1 MFYFVVR
8 HFRWLACVPLLP
20 QLFDAILLAH
30 TSIVHRPRLR
40 AMEMLEAGMLRQSNV
55 SLKVH
60 HFGGTEFVREDGI
73 QLGHLHGHGL
83 LDVLVGSANA
93 ATLVATRQA
102 RPHHIFPNSS
112 WVSFQIESESDVPF
126 ALELFAMAQAR
137 IPASKEL
144 PMDGSA

>member
-8 HFRWLACVPLLP
+8 HFRWLARVPVLP

-30 TSIVHRPRLR
+30 ASIVHRPRLR

-60 HFGGTEFVREDGI
+60 RFGGTEFVQEDGI

-93 ATLVATRQA
+93 ATRVATHQA
-102 RPHHIFPNSS
+102 RPHHVFPNSS
-112 WVSFQIESESDVPF
+112 WVSFQIETESDVPF
-126 ALELFAMAQAR
+126 ALELLAMAQAR
-137 IPASKEL
+137 IPTSKEL